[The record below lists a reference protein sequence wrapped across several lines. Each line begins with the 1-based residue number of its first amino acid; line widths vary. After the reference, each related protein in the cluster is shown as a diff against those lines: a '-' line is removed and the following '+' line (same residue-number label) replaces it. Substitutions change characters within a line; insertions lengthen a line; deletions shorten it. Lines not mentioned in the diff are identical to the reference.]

1 MNQNNSDTKQ
11 ILDAIKNMMSDSTHE
26 DQQELPKNIMELTN
40 PVHENITLENEKID
54 ILELSNPIT
63 DGPAEVVKEDFSN
76 KEKVMKKLLRIN
88 K

>member
-1 MNQNNSDTKQ
+1 MKIN
-11 ILDAIKNMMSDSTHE
+11 
-26 DQQELPKNIMELTN
+26 ELPKNIMELTN

-63 DGPAEVVKEDFSN
+63 DGPAGVKEDFSN
-76 KEKVMKKLLRIN
+76 KKKVMKKLLRIN